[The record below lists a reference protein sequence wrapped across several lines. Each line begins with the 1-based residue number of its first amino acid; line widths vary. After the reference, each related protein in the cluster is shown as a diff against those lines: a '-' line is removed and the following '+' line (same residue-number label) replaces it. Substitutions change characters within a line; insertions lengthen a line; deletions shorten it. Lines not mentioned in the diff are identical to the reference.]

1 MDLPL
6 PSSSPARTRSR
17 RALGA
22 VLAAVLAALA
32 VLPQPWAVAAETP
45 GATAGEE
52 RQQRDQLQQRERLED
67 DLEAATAEERRL
79 AGELAAAAAE
89 RDRLQLQLLD
99 VASRSR
105 AAVEALAVAEVVLGQ
120 ANVDLASAVRRLEAT
135 RRALADGIEELQD
148 QAVDSFIVGGHDEPI
163 GVIMEA
169 EDMREV
175 GAAATYRDVVLE
187 HQDTIVDRVER
198 LKVERVRDERA
209 AREAK
214 HAAEAAVAGAG
225 QRRATVEAERTELEA
240 LEVANAAAVLHHTT
254 LLSDVQARKSRY
266 ESDLAALVQV
276 SSSLAAAI
284 AARQYG
290 QVVSPAAK
298 GLFVLPV
305 PTARLSS
312 PFGPRIHPIFGT
324 ARLHAGLDLAA
335 PTGTPI
341 GAAALGTVVTAGV
354 LGGYGNAVVLD
365 HGGGLS
371 TLYAHQSAIAVSV
384 GQVVEPGQ
392 VVGLVGSTGYSTG
405 PHLHF
410 EVRVFGRPVDPV
422 NYL

>member
-1 MDLPL
+1 M
-6 PSSSPARTRSR
+6 
-17 RALGA
+17 
-22 VLAAVLAALA
+22 
-32 VLPQPWAVAAETP
+32 
-45 GATAGEE
+45 
-52 RQQRDQLQQRERLED
+52 
-67 DLEAATAEERRL
+67 EAATDEERRL

-89 RDRLQLQLLD
+89 RDRLQLRLAD
-99 VASRSR
+99 VATRSR
-105 AAVEALAVAEVVLGQ
+105 AAVEALEVAEVLLGQ

-163 GVIMEA
+163 RVLMEA

-175 GAAATYRDVVLE
+175 GAASTYRDVVLE
-187 HQDTIVDRVER
+187 HQDTIVERVER

-214 HAAEAAVAGAG
+214 GAAEAAVVGAG
-225 QRRATVEAERTELEA
+225 RRRVAVETEQGELEA
-240 LEVANAAAVLHHTT
+240 LEVANGAAVLNHAT
-254 LLSDVQARKSRY
+254 LLNDVQARKSRY
-266 ESDLAALVQV
+266 EGELAALVQL

-290 QVVSPAAK
+290 QVVSPAAR
-298 GLFVLPV
+298 GLFVLPI

-324 ARLHAGLDLAA
+324 ARLHAGMDLAA